1 MPGPLDGLR
10 IIDATSIVSGP
21 FATSILG
28 DQGADIIKVEQPGIG
43 DLVRYLG
50 LMRNN
55 VSSVFAVLNRSKR
68 SIEVNVASDEGREVI
83 YDLVR
88 KADGFI
94 QNYRPGVAERMG
106 IGYEQLR
113 AINPDLVYV
122 SISGFGDSGPY
133 VDKRVYDP
141 IVQAITGYTDVQGD
155 PKTGRPEIIR
165 TIICDKLTSLTAA
178 QAMTAGLLAKERGQG
193 GQHVKLSMLD
203 ASLQF
208 LWSDAMANF
217 IYVGEEK
224 AGRPNLSDLY
234 RVFETQDGYITSL
247 VSSDSEWEGFC
258 KAMKREDLLKDE
270 RFAQVTERSRNGV
283 ELWDIVEAEYRKYS
297 SAELMQLLEENDVP
311 CGIVNRRDKVHEDP
325 QVIEQGSLLE
335 IEHPHAGVVMRS
347 PRPAARFGT
356 DEVEIARHSPTLGEH
371 TDEVLRDIGK
381 SDAEIAKLRE
391 AGAIGK

>member
-1 MPGPLDGLR
+1 M
-10 IIDATSIVSGP
+10 
-21 FATSILG
+21 
-28 DQGADIIKVEQPGIG
+28 
-43 DLVRYLG
+43 
-50 LMRNN
+50 
-55 VSSVFAVLNRSKR
+55 
-68 SIEVNVASDEGREVI
+68 
-83 YDLVR
+83 
-88 KADGFI
+88 
-94 QNYRPGVAERMG
+94 
-106 IGYEQLR
+106 
-113 AINPDLVYV
+113 
-122 SISGFGDSGPY
+122 
-133 VDKRVYDP
+133 
-141 IVQAITGYTDVQGD
+141 
-155 PKTGRPEIIR
+155 
-165 TIICDKLTSLTAA
+165 AA

-208 LWSDAMANF
+208 IWSDAMANF

-234 RVFETQDGYITSL
+234 RVFETKDGFITSL

-270 RFAQVTERSRNGV
+270 RFAEVTERSRNGV
-283 ELWDIVEAEYRKYS
+283 ELWDIVEAEYQKYTS
-297 SAELMQLLEENDVP
+297 GELMQLLEENDVP

-325 QVIEQGSLLE
+325 QVIQQGSLLE
-335 IEHPHAGVVMRS
+335 VEHPHAGVVMRS

-356 DEVEIARHSPTLGEH
+356 DDVEIAQHSPLLGEH

>member
-1 MPGPLDGLR
+1 MAGPLDGLR

-28 DQGADIIKVEQPGIG
+28 DQGADVIKVEQPGIG

-50 LMRNN
+50 LIRND

-68 SIEVNVASDEGREVI
+68 SMELNVASEEGKELM

-88 KADGFI
+88 SADGFI

-113 AINPDLVYV
+113 KINPNLVYV

-165 TIICDKLTSLTAA
+165 TIVCDKLTSLTAA

-193 GQHVKLSMLD
+193 GQHVRLSMLD

-208 LWSDAMANF
+208 IWSDAMANY

-234 RVFETQDGYITSL
+234 RVFETKDGYITSL
-247 VSSDSEWEGFC
+247 VSSDSEWQGFC
-258 KAMKREDLLKDE
+258 KAMKRMDLVEDEK
-270 RFAQVTERSRNGV
+270 FADVVARGKNGH
-283 ELWDIVEAEYRKYS
+283 ELWDLVEAEYAKYTS
-297 SAELMQLLEENDVP
+297 GELMDVLEENDVP
-311 CGIVNRRDKVHEDP
+311 CGIVNTRDKVHEDP
-325 QVIEQGSLLE
+325 QVMEQGSLLE
-335 IEHPHAGVVMRS
+335 VEHPHAGVVMRS

-356 DEVEIARHSPTLGEH
+356 DDVNIARHSPKLGEH

-381 SDAEIAKLRE
+381 SDDEIAKLRT